1 MRPPLIEE
9 TVNFSGDF
17 QKYVDHF
24 SLFERFGSFY
34 QTPKNYQKSSEMR
47 KRCLE
52 ISRVYR
58 EFKDRWRLDLDH
70 I

>member
-34 QTPKNYQKSSEMR
+34 QTPKILRKTQK
-47 KRCLE
+47 
-52 ISRVYR
+52 
-58 EFKDRWRLDLDH
+58 
-70 I
+70 